1 MWRERDS
8 NVFAL
13 VHLVGTEV
21 GFYPNLHARV
31 FTAQLLPRFTPGS
44 CQVGHNSDSQV
55 PTTHSTAQHSPA
67 QPSLAHHRG
76 PGIEPLQ
83 ANRVPHFALLSVLTC
98 LLTTQLQS
106 CSHSA
111 VWQLCL
117 SHFQKNPVFLFVS
130 QEPILFQ
137 IGERYQAPLG
147 VEKQS
152 FWNSF

>member
-1 MWRERDS
+1 MWREGDS

-31 FTAQLLPRFTPGS
+31 STAQLLPRFTPRS

-55 PTTHSTAQHSPA
+55 PTTHSTAQPSPP
-67 QPSLAHHRG
+67 QRTRDRTPYKQTGSPFSHCQVSLLAYS
-76 PGIEPLQ
+76 
-83 ANRVPHFALLSVLTC
+83 LLSC
-98 LLTTQLQS
+98 RCEQS
-106 CSHSA
+106 CSHPA
-111 VWQLCL
+111 LWQFCL
-117 SHFQKNPVFLFVS
+117 SHFQKNPVVLFVF

-147 VEKQS
+147 VDKQS
-152 FWNSF
+152 FLEQFF